1 LQDWH
6 NRLREAGSE
15 HSDGTRRKERASE
28 SGFRVV
34 TGCEDGGNT
43 PCETPRFSI
52 RGMTCQE
59 DVSETS
65 GFGVCG
71 NIGAQEG
78 ASPVSGA
85 LRSGISGRTC
95 PEEDSTPA
103 SEAELVAKAR
113 TGDPDAFGELVRRHR
128 ARAFGIARS
137 LTQDHHLAEDV
148 VQDALVRA
156 FLHLG
161 TLIDAARFS
170 PWLTKIIRNEAYMK
184 LRRGGPHG
192 KERPFTSLEGGGL
205 ADQGSSGGTSSGG
218 SPCIREDDWHDIDRV
233 LFHLSRSALDSA
245 RQAYDP
251 SAALLR
257 KELVDGI
264 RSLLHCLSPREKR
277 IFEAYFFEQLPPQD
291 IAALLDTAVANV
303 YNSISRAR
311 SKMQQERIRVH
322 ISMYV
327 KQRQKL
333 GKPAKKLLAPPSFK
347 PAWKD

>member
-1 LQDWH
+1 MKASHYRMQVALID
-6 NRLREAGSE
+6 LSAGK
-15 HSDGTRRKERASE
+15 RAKEESILI
-28 SGFRVV
+28 SGFRS
-34 TGCEDGGNT
+34 EPDPDGGEHPEPT
-43 PCETPRFSI
+43 
-52 RGMTCQE
+52 
-59 DVSETS
+59 SE
-65 GFGVCG
+65 
-71 NIGAQEG
+71 E
-78 ASPVSGA
+78 
-85 LRSGISGRTC
+85 
-95 PEEDSTPA
+95 
-103 SEAELVAKAR
+103 ELVEKAR

-128 ARAFGIARS
+128 AKAFGIAHS

-170 PWLTKIIRNEAYMK
+170 PWLAKIIRNEAYMK
-184 LRRGGPHG
+184 VRRGGPHG
-192 KERPFTSLEGGGL
+192 KERPFTSLEG
-205 ADQGSSGGTSSGG
+205 TSPEFGA
-218 SPCIREDDWHDIDRV
+218 DDWHDIDRV
-233 LFHLSRSALDSA
+233 LFQLSRSALDSA

-251 SAALLR
+251 AAALLR

-291 IAALLDTAVANV
+291 IAALLNTAVANV

-327 KQRQKL
+327 QRRRKM
-333 GKPAKKLLAPPSFK
+333 GKPGKVLLAPPSFK
-347 PAWKD
+347 PLWKD

>member
-1 LQDWH
+1 MQVRD
-6 NRLREAGSE
+6 NRLGEAGSE
-15 HSDGTRRKERASE
+15 QTAGMQAMEGAPGTGLRGNPAGE
-28 SGFRVV
+28 SPH
-34 TGCEDGGNT
+34 TGLHGN
-43 PCETPRFSI
+43 PAGESP
-52 RGMTCQE
+52 
-59 DVSETS
+59 
-65 GFGVCG
+65 GFGAHRNMGGV
-71 NIGAQEG
+71 
-78 ASPVSGA
+78 
-85 LRSGISGRTC
+85 
-95 PEEDSTPA
+95 EDAIPA

-137 LTQDHHLAEDV
+137 LTQDPHLAEDV

-161 TLIDAARFS
+161 TLVDAARFS
-170 PWLTKIIRNEAYMK
+170 SWLSKIIRNEAYMK

-192 KERPFTSLEGGGL
+192 KERPFTSFEGGGL
-205 ADQGSSGGTSSGG
+205 ASQGSSGGSSSGVTTM
-218 SPCIREDDWHDIDRV
+218 REDDWHDIDRV

-257 KELVDGI
+257 KELIDGI

-327 KQRQKL
+327 QQRQKL

-347 PAWKD
+347 PLWKD